1 MLRDKIRIRHLP
13 VDGAESDERRL
24 FSPKGE
30 LAQIVNGSMT
40 IKHLVYWDLDS
51 PKSGQTRG
59 DHYHHIKNE
68 ECYILT
74 GELDITICDRGTME
88 QAILPATAGDRITI
102 EAGVAHSYR
111 SRSYAQVL
119 ELLPTP
125 YDATDTVPFKLK
137 TL

>member
-59 DHYHHIKNE
+59 DHYHINKTE
-68 ECYILT
+68 ECYVLT
-74 GELDITICDRGTME
+74 GELDITVCDRDTME
-88 QAILPATAGDRITI
+88 QVTLPAVAGDRITI
-102 EAGVAHSYR
+102 EAGVAHSYC
-111 SRSYAQVL
+111 SRGYVQVL

-125 YDATDTVPFKLK
+125 YDATDTAAFKLK
-137 TL
+137 P